1 MSTVTLPRPARPVA
15 LAPAPARVAVDPDRL
30 KDPSI
35 ETLRGLAV
43 LLMVLGHV
51 IGNTADRGLRVE
63 DDSAYRWIYYSFQDV
78 RMPLFTVIS
87 GFVYAMRP
95 VRFSSARRFL
105 RGKARRLL
113 LPLVTVATLQ
123 FALQHAA
130 AGTNRVEQWTDLW
143 KVYVY
148 GFDQFWFLQALF
160 PIFLTVVVLDGFG
173 LMATELAWLA
183 CLAVAGLASHY
194 LPKSD
199 LFSLWGYLYLL
210 PYFLLGCGLHRFPD
224 FLSRR
229 PVLASVGLLLVG
241 GLAVQQAEWF
251 GDYGV
256 DLGQTGW
263 LALCVGLTGTA
274 LLFRF
279 RQPIP
284 LLAMLGTYSFSIYLF
299 HVFGTAGSR
308 LALSSLGLE
317 SRPALII
324 VGLAAGVCLPILAE
338 LVLKRNQFLRTAFLG
353 LK

>member
-1 MSTVTLPRPARPVA
+1 MSTIALPVEARRYVA
-15 LAPAPARVAVDPDRL
+15 ADATARVFAADAA
-30 KDPSI
+30 KDPSV

-51 IGNTADRGLRVE
+51 IGNSADRGLRVE
-63 DDSAYRWIYYSFQDV
+63 DDSLYRWVYYTFQDV

-95 VRFSSARRFL
+95 VRLPSAGRFL

-113 LPLVTVATLQ
+113 LPLLTVATLQ

-130 AGTNRVEQWTDLW
+130 SGVNHVDRWTDVW

-148 GFDQFWFLQALF
+148 GYDQFWFLQALL
-160 PIFLTVVVLDGFG
+160 PVFLTVVVLDGFE
-173 LMATELAWLA
+173 LMATELTWLA
-183 CLAVAGLASHY
+183 CVALAGIASRFA
-194 LPKSD
+194 PKPD

-210 PYFLLGCGLHRFPD
+210 PYFLLGCGLNRFPN
-224 FLSRR
+224 LLARR
-229 PVLASVGLLLVG
+229 GVVVGIAFALAA

-256 DLGQTGW
+256 DLDITGW
-263 LALCVGLTGTA
+263 LALCVGLSGTA

-279 RQPIP
+279 RRSVPG
-284 LLAMLGTYSFSIYLF
+284 LAALGAYSFSIYLF

-308 LALSSLGLE
+308 MALSRLGLE
-317 SRPALII
+317 SRPALL
-324 VGLAAGVCLPILAE
+324 VAGLAAGLGLPVLIELAI
-338 LVLKRNQFLRTAFLG
+338 KRHRVLRTAFLG